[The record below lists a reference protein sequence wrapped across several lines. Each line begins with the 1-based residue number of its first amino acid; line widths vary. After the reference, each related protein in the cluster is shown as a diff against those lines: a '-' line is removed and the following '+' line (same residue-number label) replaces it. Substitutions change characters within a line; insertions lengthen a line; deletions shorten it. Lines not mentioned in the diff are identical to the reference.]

1 VRPFDYIISL
11 CSFAYTLGATH
22 LLFAATRMIR
32 NRRILVFSWPHG
44 LWMLAA
50 LVIAVLNWFSLWDF
64 HHLDPLPLG
73 VIVPGLVVVGI
84 QYFVCALVSP
94 DFEGDEGYD
103 MHAFHAREGRTY
115 MGAVLVLFMV
125 SLIVNFAASAVEGVT
140 SWANANLPILATIP
154 FVVLPLVVRMRWVQV
169 LSPLILIASTAT
181 FTALYYPVLK

>member
-11 CSFAYTLGATH
+11 CSFAYALGVTH

-44 LWMLAA
+44 LWMLVA
-50 LVIAVLNWFSLWDF
+50 LVLAVLNWLSLWDF

-94 DFEGDEGYD
+94 DFDDGEGYD
-103 MHAFHAREGRTY
+103 MRAFHAREGRTY
-115 MGAVLVLFMV
+115 MGAVLVLLLV
-125 SLIVNFAASAVEGVT
+125 SLIVNFAAGAAEGMT
-140 SWANANLPILATIP
+140 SEAEQNLPILSMIP
-154 FVVLPLVVRMRWVQV
+154 FVILPLVVRLRWVQL
-169 LSPLILIASTAT
+169 LSPLVLIATMAT
-181 FTALYYPVLK
+181 FTTLWYPVLK